1 MYSAYFAVTLPS
13 GEVFLCERNVMN
25 PSCKN
30 KPLVLKEDLLIV
42 SQREIAPRIFEMTL
56 SGEMV
61 LDMASG
67 QFLHLRVP
75 DPSKLLRRPISI
87 CQIDKVNKVATIV
100 YRVERAGT
108 AILSQM
114 KAGDRV
120 DTMGPQGNGFDLS
133 VVTSGQKALLIG
145 GGIGVPPLVETAKQ
159 LAAKGVD
166 VTSVLGFASKEAVIL
181 EEELSAYGKVY
192 VTTDDGSYGIKGYV
206 STVVDDLVQNE
217 TYDAIY
223 SCGAPGMLKYVDQ
236 KFENHPHA
244 YLSMESRMACGMGA
258 CYACVVHL
266 KNAQEA
272 ANKRVCEDGPVFET
286 GNIIL

>member
-1 MYSAYFAVTLPS
+1 
-13 GEVFLCERNVMN
+13 MN

-120 DTMGPQGNGFDLS
+120 DTTGPQGNGFDLS

>member
-1 MYSAYFAVTLPS
+1 
-13 GEVFLCERNVMN
+13 MN

-42 SQREIAPRIFEMTL
+42 SQREIVPRIFEMKL

-61 LDMASG
+61 LDMAPG

-114 KAGDRV
+114 KSGDRV

-133 VVTSGQKALLIG
+133 VVISGQKALLIG

-166 VTSVLGFASKEAVIL
+166 VTSVLGFANKEAVIL
-181 EEELSAYGKVY
+181 EEELSVYGKVY

-286 GNIIL
+286 GKIIL

>member
-1 MYSAYFAVTLPS
+1 MK
-13 GEVFLCERNVMN
+13 

-30 KPLVLKEDLLIV
+30 KSSVLKEELLIIN
-42 SQREIAPRIFEMTL
+42 QREIAPRIFEMTL

-61 LDMASG
+61 LDMAPG

-87 CQIDKVNKVATIV
+87 CQIDKCHKVVTLI
-100 YRVERAGT
+100 YRVEGAGT
-108 AILSQM
+108 AILSQL
-114 KAGDRV
+114 KAGERI

-133 VVTSGQKALLIG
+133 VVTSEQKALLIG

-159 LAAKGVD
+159 LAAKGVK
-166 VTSVLGFASKEAVIL
+166 VTSVLGFANKEAVIL

-192 VTTDDGSYGIKGYV
+192 VTTDDGSYSTKGYV
-206 STVVDDLVQNE
+206 STVVDDLVENKK
-217 TYDAIY
+217 YDAIY

-236 KFENHPHA
+236 KFANHPHA
-244 YLSMESRMACGMGA
+244 YISMESRMACGMGA

-266 KNAQEA
+266 KDAQEA

-286 GNIIL
+286 GKIIL

>member
-1 MYSAYFAVTLPS
+1 MA
-13 GEVFLCERNVMN
+13 
-25 PSCKN
+25 PSCKE
-30 KPLVLKEDLLIV
+30 KTAVLKEDLRITH
-42 SQREIAPRIFEMTL
+42 QDEIAPRIFKMTL

-61 LDMASG
+61 LDMSPG

-87 CQIDKVNKVATIV
+87 CQINKAKKEVTIV

-108 AILSQM
+108 AILSQL
-114 KAGDRV
+114 KAGDVV

-133 VVTSGQKALLIG
+133 VVSAGQKALLIG

-159 LAAKGVD
+159 LAAKGVE
-166 VTSVLGFASKEAVIL
+166 VISVIGFANKDAVIL
-181 EEELSAYGKVY
+181 EEELAAYGKVY
-192 VTTDDGSYGIKGYV
+192 VTTDDGSYGTKGYV
-206 STVVDDLVQNE
+206 STIVDELLQTQNF
-217 TYDAIY
+217 DAIY
-223 SCGAPGMLKYVDQ
+223 SCGAPGMLKYVD
-236 KFENHPHA
+236 KTFENHPHA
-244 YLSMESRMACGMGA
+244 YLSMEARMACGMGA

-266 KNAQEA
+266 KNAQDT